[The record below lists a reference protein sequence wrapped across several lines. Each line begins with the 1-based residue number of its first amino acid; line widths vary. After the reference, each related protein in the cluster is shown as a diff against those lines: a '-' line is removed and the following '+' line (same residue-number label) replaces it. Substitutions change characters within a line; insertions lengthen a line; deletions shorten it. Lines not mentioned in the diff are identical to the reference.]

1 MGEKI
6 NGAIPGN
13 NYRPLQMNIN
23 AMSNFNI
30 NNALSAVQN
39 YMNMNYMAN
48 LIMGLDVKLFRAVP
62 DLKSKDVV
70 FQEYTLSNVN
80 STPFCIKVVVPNG
93 AFPDSKYSYD
103 LMGLEY
109 EVPLEVYVDI
119 KYWKENVDRKSVV

>member
-48 LIMGLDVKLFRAVP
+48 LIMGLDVK
-62 DLKSKDVV
+62 
-70 FQEYTLSNVN
+70 
-80 STPFCIKVVVPNG
+80 
-93 AFPDSKYSYD
+93 
-103 LMGLEY
+103 
-109 EVPLEVYVDI
+109 
-119 KYWKENVDRKSVV
+119 